1 MEIKKKFYSHSK
13 LSTFEQCP
21 LKFKY
26 RYIDK
31 IIPEIK
37 KSIEAHLG
45 TCVHSTLEWAYSEV
59 QKSHIPSLD
68 EIIVYFSKKWKQ
80 DYSADIIIVKENLT
94 AKDYFNKGIEFLVNY
109 YQKNYPFDDNTIELE
124 KKIKIKLDSDGEY
137 NIIGF
142 IDRLVQN
149 LEKNEFEVHDY
160 KTANS
165 LPTQEKIDNDRQ
177 LALYSIAIK
186 EIYGEDKEVKLIWH
200 YLAHNKKI
208 ISKRTNEQLQNLK
221 KQTLE
226 LIKKIEST
234 KEFPS
239 KKTILCNWCEYKNIC
254 PVWNQENQNKI
265 FEKNKKKFSKY
276 PITSKYIK
284 D

>member
-1 MEIKKKFYSHSK
+1 MKKRFYSHSK

-37 KSIEAHLG
+37 KTIEAHLG
-45 TCVHSTLEWAYSEV
+45 TCVHSALEWIYTKV
-59 QKSHIPSLD
+59 KKNHIPSLD
-68 EIIVYFSKKWKQ
+68 EIIVYFSKKWQ
-80 DYSADIIIVKENLT
+80 ETYTPDIVIIKEDLT
-94 AKDYFNKGIEFLVNY
+94 QKDYFNNGINFLVTY
-109 YQKNYPFDDNTIELE
+109 YQNHYPFDDNTIDVE
-124 KKIKIKLDSDGEY
+124 KKIKIKLDSNGEY

-149 LEKNEFEVHDY
+149 LEKNEFEIHDY

-186 EIYGEDKEVKLIWH
+186 EIYGENKEIKLIWH

-208 ISKRTNEQLQNLK
+208 ISKRTNEQLKNLK

-234 KEFPS
+234 KEFPP
-239 KKTILCNWCEYKNIC
+239 KKSILCKWCEYKNIC
-254 PVWNQENQNKI
+254 PL
-265 FEKNKKKFSKY
+265 FNKKTKEENSVKISGEIKEKY
-276 PITSKYIK
+276 PTTSKYIK
-284 D
+284 DD